1 MSAIST
7 VTREAVPI
15 VTELASKAVEI
26 DQVTQTI
33 EGIARQT
40 NLLALNAAI
49 EAARAGD
56 SGRGFA
62 VVAEHVKQL
71 AAQSAGA
78 LETVRR
84 LAGELSAA
92 ATRTAGSITTVE
104 ERVREGQVVI
114 DASQEGLSAIVRDIE
129 ANRGAVASITTAA
142 GVQRADA
149 DALAREVTSV
159 AVSAEENAAT
169 AQEVSALAEE
179 QTASMG
185 HVAQSS
191 DRLAAIA
198 GRLMESMRRFTLASS

>member
-1 MSAIST
+1 
-7 VTREAVPI
+7 
-15 VTELASKAVEI
+15 
-26 DQVTQTI
+26 
-33 EGIARQT
+33 
-40 NLLALNAAI
+40 
-49 EAARAGD
+49 
-56 SGRGFA
+56 
-62 VVAEHVKQL
+62 
-71 AAQSAGA
+71 

-92 ATRTAGSITTVE
+92 ATRTAGSIGTVE

-114 DASQEGLSAIVRDIE
+114 DASQEGLTAIVRDIE

-142 GVQRADA
+142 AVQRADA

-198 GRLMESMRRFTLASS
+198 GRLTESMRRFTLAAS